1 MSTTDLDAVA
11 IRRTEIAHALSG
23 YEANRA
29 KLEAELDELALTE
42 RVLVRLSDLMPA
54 RPAPAEPSY
63 APQYVT
69 AEPLHTR
76 AIGMLKS
83 WIPGRGE

>member
-11 IRRTEIAHALSG
+11 IRRSEIAHVLSN
-23 YEANRA
+23 YKANRA

-42 RVLVRLSDLMPA
+42 RVLVRLGDLMQE
-54 RPAPAEPSY
+54 RPAPDAPSY
-63 APQYVT
+63 AARYVT

>member
-1 MSTTDLDAVA
+1 MSSTDLDAVA
-11 IRRTEIAHALSG
+11 VRRSEIAHALSA
-23 YEANRA
+23 YQANRA

-42 RVLVRLSDLMPA
+42 RVLRRLEHLTPPQPSA
-54 RPAPAEPSY
+54 PSY
-63 APQYVT
+63 APRYVT

>member
-1 MSTTDLDAVA
+1 MSPTDLDAVA
-11 IRRTEIAHALSG
+11 IRRSEIAHVLSN

-42 RVLVRLSDLMPA
+42 RVLVRLEHLMPP
-54 RPAPAEPSY
+54 RSTPAAPSY
-63 APQYVT
+63 EAQYVT

>member
-1 MSTTDLDAVA
+1 MSSTDLDAVA
-11 IRRTEIAHALSG
+11 IRRSEIAHALST

-29 KLEAELDELALTE
+29 KLETELDELKLTE
-42 RVLVRLSDLMPA
+42 RVLVRLEHLTPVSDA
-54 RPAPAEPSY
+54 PSY
-63 APQYVT
+63 APRYVT

>member
-11 IRRTEIAHALSG
+11 VRRSEIAHVLSN
-23 YEANRA
+23 YETNRA
-29 KLEAELDELALTE
+29 KLEAELNELALTE
-42 RVLVRLSDLMPA
+42 RVLTRLERLMPA
-54 RPAPAEPSY
+54 RAAPTAPIYE
-63 APQYVT
+63 PQYVT

-83 WIPGRGE
+83 FIPGRGE